1 MGKTIR
7 TILADDH
14 ALVLEG
20 LKGMLEAT
28 DDIEV
33 VATAGNGDELLDLL
47 AVHEDVDV
55 VVMDWHMPFHGSQAL
70 QEIRRR
76 ELPVKVLVLTAF
88 GDGETLQ
95 SALELEAEG
104 VVLKTESPAQ
114 TIIAVRQV
122 AEGRLVFPRAAQKLM
137 FQKKQEPSSTDLS
150 TREGEVLELVA
161 KGFTNPEIAANL
173 SVSENTIRFHM
184 KNIFEKLGVTNRTE
198 AAAWYFKQQMP
209 PDYVGK

>member
-1 MGKTIR
+1 MADKIR

-28 DDIEV
+28 DDIV
-33 VATAGNGDELLDLL
+33 VVGTAHNGDELLDLL
-47 AVHEDVDV
+47 GQGNDVDV
-55 VVMDWHMPFHGSQAL
+55 VVMDWQMPYHGMTAL
-70 QEIRRR
+70 AEIRQRK
-76 ELPVKVLVLTAF
+76 LGVKVLVLTAF
-88 GDGETLQ
+88 GDGEMLQ

-104 VVLKTESPAQ
+104 VALKTESPTQ
-114 TIIAVRQV
+114 TIIAIRQV

-137 FQKKQEPSSTDLS
+137 FRGKPDESTPELS
-150 TREGEVLELVA
+150 GRENEVLALVA
-161 KGFTNPEIAANL
+161 EGCTNPEIATKL
-173 SVSENTIRFHM
+173 SVSENTVRFHM

-209 PDYVGK
+209 ADRSG

>member
-1 MGKTIR
+1 MGDTIR

-28 DDIEV
+28 DDIQV

-47 AVHEDVDV
+47 AVHDVDV
-55 VVMDWHMPFHGSQAL
+55 VVMDWHMPYHGSLAL
-70 QEIRRR
+70 EEIRKRD
-76 ELPVKVLVLTAF
+76 LPVKVLVLTAF

-137 FQKKQEPSSTDLS
+137 FQKKQEPACTELS
-150 TREGEVLELVA
+150 ARENEVLELVA
-161 KGFTNPEIAANL
+161 KGFTNPEIASNL
-173 SVSENTIRFHM
+173 SVSENTVRFHM